1 MKKYFFAGLEILL
14 VVFLMICTVYA
25 ESESGTEIV
34 SDLDDRVI
42 TVEGSAADV
51 DSVLLI
57 VYKPDKG
64 PEDIAAGESED
75 VISKIETIPVK
86 KDGSFRLEFTME
98 DEESGVYTAY
108 LKAGEKIW
116 KETFSYTAKARLQ
129 EALAALNGIA
139 DTTSVTEMQT
149 LYQRYCRDLRL
160 PNSWFVKLDAD
171 RQEEVLKK
179 VLQGGTV
186 YESGEDIRKVFSE
199 TLFTALTNQGVTPE
213 ELCTALRENEDVLL
227 FEADKKLFNVYL
239 TSQNQRTEV
248 CKKVLKKSDYES
260 IDSVRSAYVEFA
272 LLQAVND
279 TPSYGDMHQFLDTYY
294 AELGGISFADYN
306 RLTNNQKKSVDI
318 QMTQTE
324 FEDLAAVKPIFDKYV
339 SQAAANVSGTGSG
352 SGHTGGG
359 GGSSGGGG
367 ARPTVSFE
375 PEEVKNEETPT
386 FSKEIFE
393 DLDEVA
399 WARDSITALYRLGIV
414 EGKTDRIFDPNAQIT
429 RSEFV
434 KLLCETM
441 DVKLTGTDVKYSD
454 VDANDWCWEYIQ
466 AASQSDLVK
475 GNPDGSFGKDN
486 PILRQDIAVILYRA
500 LGKVGIAWDFDGAE
514 EFDDAEQFDAY
525 AVESALRLRQT
536 GIINGVGGNCF
547 APKAYASRAEA
558 AKMIYQFYII
568 LQDL

>member
-1 MKKYFFAGLEILL
+1 MKKYFFAGLKILL
-14 VVFLMICTVYA
+14 VVFLVICTAYA
-25 ESESGTEIV
+25 KSESGTEIV
-34 SDLDDRVI
+34 SGLDDRVI
-42 TVEGSAADV
+42 TVEGTAAGV

-64 PEDIAAGESED
+64 PEDIADGESEG

-86 KDGSFRLEFTME
+86 KDGSFHLKFAME

-116 KETFSYTAKARLQ
+116 KETFAYTAKVRLQ
-129 EALAALNGIA
+129 EALEVLNGIT

-149 LYQRYCRDLRL
+149 LYQRYYQDLRL
-160 PNSWFVKLDAD
+160 PNTWFVKLDAD

-186 YESGEDIRKVFSE
+186 YESGETIRKVFSE
-199 TLFTALTNQGVTPE
+199 TLFTALTNQGIASE
-213 ELCTALRENEDVLL
+213 ELCAALQEYENILL
-227 FEADKKLFNVYL
+227 FETDKKLFNVYL
-239 TSQNQRTEV
+239 TSQNQRTEI
-248 CKKVLKKSDYES
+248 CKNVLKKRDYEN
-260 IDSVRSAYVEFA
+260 IDSVRSAYIEFA

-279 TPSYGDMHQFLDTYY
+279 TSAYGDMHQLLDTYY
-294 AELGGISFADYN
+294 AELGGISFEDYN

-324 FEDLAAVKPIFDKYV
+324 FEDLAAVKPTFDKYV
-339 SQAAANVSGTGSG
+339 SQAAANVSGTG

-386 FSKEIFE
+386 FSKEIFD

-414 EGKTDRIFDPNAQIT
+414 EGKSDRIFDPNAQIT

-441 DVKLTGTDVKYSD
+441 DVKLTGTDVEYSD
-454 VDANDWCWEYIQ
+454 VDTNDWCWEYIQ
-466 AASQSDLVK
+466 AASQSGFVK

-500 LGKVGIAWDFDGAE
+500 LDKAGLEWDLDGAE
-514 EFDDAEQFDAY
+514 EFDDVEQFDAY
-525 AVESALRLRQT
+525 SVESALRLRQT

-547 APKAYASRAEA
+547 APKTYASRAEA
-558 AKMIYQFYII
+558 AKMIYQFYIT